1 MVAVCLGRAAVFEW
15 AGVRGGYFR
24 LGSWRG
30 APVRAHWTMPLG
42 AFVFGRGRFVPGF
55 WLGFVLV
62 VLIHELGHALVVRRF
77 GHRVVA
83 IDLHALG
90 GECRWAGDA
99 TPLQRAR
106 IAWGG
111 VNAQLVALIVAVVVL
126 AVLGPRGTAFVD
138 DLADALTFTNAYM
151 IALNLIPV
159 APLDGAA
166 AWKLPGLLRA
176 RARARKSRRESAAR
190 APGSSEGARTAVADE
205 LARLDASEQAA
216 SSETAAAVDAK
227 LRELVGGAAAKKP

>member
-1 MVAVCLGRAAVFEW
+1 VAS
-15 AGVRGGYFR
+15 GGTLR

-30 APVRAHWTMPLG
+30 VPVRAHWTLPLG

-77 GHRVVA
+77 GLRVVS

-90 GECRWAGDA
+90 GECRWAGDP

-126 AVLGPRGTAFVD
+126 AVLGPRGTPFVD
-138 DLADALTFTNAYM
+138 DLADAFTFTNAYM
-151 IALNLIPV
+151 IALNLIPI
-159 APLDGAA
+159 APLDGAE

-176 RARARKSRRESAAR
+176 RARTRKSRREAAAR
-190 APGSSEGARTAVADE
+190 APGSSGASVSAGGDAKTAAAQE
-205 LARLDASEQAA
+205 LDRLDASDRVA
-216 SSETAAAVDAK
+216 SRETAEAVDTK
-227 LRELVGGAAAKKP
+227 LRELVRGPDAKKR